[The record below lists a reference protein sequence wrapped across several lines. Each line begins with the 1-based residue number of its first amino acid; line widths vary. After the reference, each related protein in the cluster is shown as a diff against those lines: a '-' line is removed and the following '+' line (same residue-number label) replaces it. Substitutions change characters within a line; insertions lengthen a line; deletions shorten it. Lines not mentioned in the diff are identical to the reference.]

1 MTQEEFQSVIESLED
16 TPRIV
21 HQLTNNLQRKAGTW
35 KPSAEEFSVLENVCH
50 LADLEREGYG
60 VRIARLIKEDAPVM
74 QDFDGGRVARERD
87 YNTLDLSE
95 ALRDFT
101 RAREEAVGV
110 LKDLSAEQLNRSG
123 TLEGAGEITLAR
135 LLLMMREH
143 DESHLKDLRALRERL
158 NSESELTA

>member
-16 TPRIV
+16 TPRIIR
-21 HQLTNNLQRKAGTW
+21 QLTGGLEGAAKTW

-60 VRIARLIKEDAPVM
+60 VRIARLTKEDAPFM
-74 QDFDGGRVARERD
+74 ADFDGGRVARERN
-87 YNTLDLSE
+87 YNSLDLST
-95 ALRDFT
+95 ALNDFT
-101 RAREEAVGV
+101 RAREEAVRTV
-110 LKDLSAEQLNRSG
+110 RALSTEQLGRSG

-143 DESHLKDLRALRERL
+143 DEAHLKDLRRL
-158 NSESELTA
+158 LEQLGKESEPGA

>member
-21 HQLTNNLQRKAGTW
+21 HQLTNNLQGTAGTW

-74 QDFDGGRVARERD
+74 QDFDGARAAKERD
-87 YNTLDLSE
+87 YNSLDLSE

-101 RAREEAVGV
+101 RAREEAMKTVRA
-110 LKDLSAEQLNRSG
+110 LSTEQLDRSG
-123 TLEGAGEITLAR
+123 TLEGAGKITLAR

-158 NSESELTA
+158 KSESELTA